1 MDELIAQISE
11 KTGLATSQVVEVVG
25 MVRDHMVGVLPDDLT
40 EQVKG
45 YMGAAGAMTGS
56 AVDATKSAA
65 GSATEATKGAAGTA
79 TGMAGGAWDATKGVV
94 GDALGGDDK

>member
-45 YMGAAGAMTGS
+45 
-56 AVDATKSAA
+56 
-65 GSATEATKGAAGTA
+65 
-79 TGMAGGAWDATKGVV
+79 
-94 GDALGGDDK
+94 